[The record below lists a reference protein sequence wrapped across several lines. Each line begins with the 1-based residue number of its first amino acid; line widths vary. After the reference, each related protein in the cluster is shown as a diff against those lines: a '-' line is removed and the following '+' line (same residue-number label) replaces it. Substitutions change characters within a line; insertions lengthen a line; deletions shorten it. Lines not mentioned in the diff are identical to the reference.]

1 MKYGYMTYANLRPE
15 WFEKMDELPAE
26 MDRFKEHAE
35 KHGFHMKYWGHP
47 YGTSE
52 NIVAVFKSEKGLGD
66 WLRVY
71 IPSPDLG
78 DVGHLVV
85 NGDLEPIIDLDSS
98 DDIWDVDPTPESMA
112 PELGPRGFEIGHD
125 GGVVDVAL
133 GVDVAPSH
141 LDFGDKRQVVH
152 DGEGSTLV
160 GAAVAS
166 AG

>member
-1 MKYGYMTYANLRPE
+1 MDHQGARIDRVPSVDLDAVGEDIARPLE
-15 WFEKMDELPAE
+15 IL
-26 MDRFKEHAE
+26 
-35 KHGFHMKYWGHP
+35 HP
-47 YGTSE
+47 ES
-52 NIVAVFKSEKGLGD
+52 D
-66 WLRVY
+66 
-71 IPSPDLG
+71 P
-78 DVGHLVV
+78 HLVV

-112 PELGPRGFEIGHD
+112 PEFGPRGFEIGHD
-125 GGVVDVAL
+125 SGVVDVAL